1 MCGIRELPVGTVCSC
16 AGGLNAAPE
25 SFFPTLP
32 SLSLLV
38 EDAAEGFSSLFSRSS
53 PDLQGADDADDA
65 KSGTVTPCPFLV
77 LVKPGIGLS
86 AWLRSLSWRSSP
98 EIRGAN
104 DAEGGKPDATAVHGH
119 PAVACCP
126 VACQAMLPSQ
136 LSAFCLALYLGRVNR
151 NSLFSCAGSLQ
162 RNSIGSVG
170 NSDEDESDSEAT
182 GAQVRPQTFS
192 HKTESWMQYC
202 SASSLD
208 VCDSARGHILFR
220 CMCYV

>member
-1 MCGIRELPVGTVCSC
+1 MGTACSC

-53 PDLQGADDADDA
+53 PDLQGPDDADDA

-86 AWLRSLSWRSSP
+86 AWFRSLSWRSSP

-104 DAEGGKPDATAVHGH
+104 DAGGGKPGASATHGH
-119 PAVACCP
+119 PAMACCP

-136 LSAFCLALYLGRVNR
+136 LSAFYLALYLGRVNKP
-151 NSLFSCAGSLQ
+151 LLSCAGSLQ
-162 RNSIGSVG
+162 RNSIGSAG

-182 GAQVRPQTFS
+182 GAQVRP
-192 HKTESWMQYC
+192 
-202 SASSLD
+202 
-208 VCDSARGHILFR
+208 
-220 CMCYV
+220 